1 MGQVVYL
8 LCAITSFSCAALLFR
23 ANRTRPSKLLFGSAV
38 CFIGLFLNNL
48 LLVIDLVF
56 LPDVSFAILRSAT
69 AAIAVSI
76 LVFALVW
83 DAV

>member
-1 MGQVVYL
+1 MGHVVYL
-8 LCAITSFSCAALLFR
+8 LCAITSFACAALLFR
-23 ANRTRPSKLLFGSAV
+23 ANHNRPSKLLFGSAL

-56 LPDVSFAILRSAT
+56 LPDVSLAVLRGAT
-69 AAIAVSI
+69 AIVAVSLLI
-76 LVFALVW
+76 FALVW